1 MATTLTNPAPFTIV
15 PITYDVQR
23 ELITQIADEYM
34 PLTVSGIDDKAGL
47 EAVHKA
53 RMEVKNL
60 RVRIEKRRKQ
70 LKAESLEYGRQVD
83 SAAKEL
89 TDLLTPIET
98 HLENEEAIVAREKA
112 RLERE
117 AEGKRQAMI
126 RERFNC
132 LSECSFPGG
141 NSYLEGDIARFTVAE
156 FSAVLDSERV
166 AKAAFDERMAAEK
179 AERERIA
186 EQQRIEA
193 ERLAKERAEL
203 ERQRREQ
210 VEAQAKI
217 DAEQK
222 RLLEAEL
229 EQKRLA
235 FLEKAKA
242 EAAEK
247 ARLEAIAEQE
257 RKAAEAKAKAE
268 ADERERQRI
277 EALRPDCEKLI
288 TIADRVRD
296 IDVPVLSKAAAPAA
310 CEVIKLLESCE
321 ASIREVANGLT
332 K

>member
-1 MATTLTNPAPFTIV
+1 MTTAELTKHAPFTIA

-23 ELITQIADEYM
+23 ELITQLAAEYM
-34 PLTVSGIDDKAGL
+34 PLTVFGIGDKAGL
-47 EAVHKA
+47 EAVHTA

-60 RVRIEKRRKQ
+60 RVQIEKRRKQ

-98 HLENEEAIVAREKA
+98 HLEHEESIVAREKA

-117 AEGKRQAMI
+117 AEEKRQAMI
-126 RERFNC
+126 RERFKC

-141 NSYLEGDIARFTVAE
+141 NSYLEGDIARFTAAE
-156 FSAVLDSERV
+156 FSAVLDAERI
-166 AKAAFDERMAAEK
+166 AKADFDARMAAET

-186 EQQRIEA
+186 EQNRIEA
-193 ERLAKERAEL
+193 ENLAKERAEL

-210 VEAQAKI
+210 AEAQAKI
-217 DAEQK
+217 DAEK
-222 RLLEAEL
+222 RRIEADQAEQRRLAEL
-229 EQKRLA
+229 EK
-235 FLEKAKA
+235 
-242 EAAEK
+242 
-247 ARLEAIAEQE
+247 AIAEQE

-296 IDVPVLSKAAAPAA
+296 IDVPVLSKAAGPAA

-321 ASIREVANGLT
+321 ASIREVAKGLT